1 MVIFVLVLL
10 ATTTQ
15 ETRAFAPPSCAPVT
29 WSSSSSCSRR
39 IAANPVQRMIHRR
52 TQRAPLCLYSSEQG
66 GNVRK
71 SNSSSNINNEDDT
84 RTKAA
89 TDKNNDTASA
99 LRSATSSLSEAARQ
113 RQVRWDELLEA
124 RAPLT
129 CGDKDEECQLL
140 QLEELWKNQQHDHIT
155 AKDYC
160 ILGSFVTA
168 MSAAF
173 VWLVSVSGPGGWK
186 YYLAGGLCAAASH
199 VIPVPIDVVK
209 TRKQVD
215 PELASKGFPQAFSY
229 IFRNEGVGGLL
240 SGLGP
245 TAVGYLME
253 GAIKYGIYE
262 ILKPVVL
269 KVLARLAIWSKYLA
283 FLNSTVMAFSIS
295 AAISGIAASIMLLP
309 MEALRIRMVANPEKR
324 SRGWLVTGYKMLKN
338 EGATSLTKGVV
349 PMLSKQVPYTVTKN
363 VSFDFITKMSYAAL
377 VSRGNIIGPMSK
389 MVVPCKLTR
398 PLSSF

>member
-1 MVIFVLVLL
+1 MLLLLLVLL
-10 ATTTQ
+10 ATTTPAA
-15 ETRAFAPPSCAPVT
+15 RAFAPPSGQYGT
-29 WSSSSSCSRR
+29 LLSSCGPSSYSGFTTSH
-39 IAANPVQRMIHRR
+39 PVQHMAHRT
-52 TQRAPLCLYSSEQG
+52 TQRAPLCLYSSERG

-71 SNSSSNINNEDDT
+71 SSNNKINTEDDT
-84 RTKAA
+84 TKA
-89 TDKNNDTASA
+89 TDKNTDPASSA
-99 LRSATSSLSEAARQ
+99 LRSTTTPLSEAEAAQ
-113 RQVRWDELLEA
+113 QSQVRWDELLEA
-124 RAPLT
+124 TAPLT
-129 CGDKDEECQLL
+129 CEDGDEECQLL
-140 QLEELWKNQQHDHIT
+140 QLEELWEKQQHDKIT
-155 AKDYC
+155 VKDYC
-160 ILGSFVTA
+160 IMGSFVTA
-168 MSAAF
+168 MTAAF

-215 PELASKGFPQAFSY
+215 PELASQSFPLAFSH
-229 IFRNEGVGGLL
+229 ILRTEGVGGLL

-245 TAVGYLME
+245 TAVGYLVE

-269 KVLARLAIWSKYLA
+269 QVLARLAVWSKYLA
-283 FLNSTVMAFSIS
+283 FLNSTVTAFSIS

-338 EGATSLTKGVV
+338 EGATSMTKAVV

-389 MVVPCKLTR
+389 MVVPCE
-398 PLSSF
+398 